1 MAWGSCENCA
11 KLAED
16 HDSFLANP
24 YKLFFYY
31 IPYSAEMYVC
41 DTVGHHISAG
51 NISAATFAVTQ
62 GEHSNSFNIKKCYT
76 KSHFDFLLEKKN
88 KFNCYYN
95 NSIFIICQYLH
106 MIIKRIGIDLGTTY
120 TLVHLPKRGIVIN
133 EPSVVAI
140 SMTDKKI
147 LAVGNEAKDML
158 GRTPDNIIALKPLK
172 DGVIADYR
180 ATEAMLRYFIN
191 KSLGGIRL
199 FRPEVMVAVPAGIS
213 STERRAVIDATIAA
227 GAKAAYIIKEPV
239 AAAIGADIP
248 IGSASGHMIIDI
260 GGGTAEMAVISL
272 GGIVSSTS
280 VRVGGIRFDNAIID
294 YIRRKY
300 NLSIG
305 ERTAEEIKI
314 NIGSALYLENKLT
327 MEIRGRDIISGL
339 PRSIMVTS
347 NDVTESIQNE
357 LEAIINAVKKVLHD
371 TPPELSSDI
380 MDKGMVLSG
389 GSSLLRNIDQLLS
402 RTTGVPAYV
411 ANDALLCVA
420 KGTGIALDNLDS
432 YKRSILATK

>member
-1 MAWGSCENCA
+1 M
-11 KLAED
+11 
-16 HDSFLANP
+16 
-24 YKLFFYY
+24 KLF
-31 IPYSAEMYVC
+31 
-41 DTVGHHISAG
+41 
-51 NISAATFAVTQ
+51 
-62 GEHSNSFNIKKCYT
+62 T
-76 KSHFDFLLEKKN
+76 KIRLYMF
-88 KFNCYYN
+88 
-95 NSIFIICQYLH
+95 
-106 MIIKRIGIDLGTTY
+106 IKRIGIDLGTTY

-133 EPSVVAI
+133 EPSVVAV
-140 SMTDKKI
+140 SVSDRKI

-158 GRTPDNIIALKPLK
+158 GRTPDTIIALKPLK

-180 ATEAMLRYFIN
+180 TTEAMLRYFIN
-191 KSLGGIRL
+191 KAVGGVRL

-272 GGIVSSTS
+272 GGIVSATS
-280 VRVGGIRFDNAIID
+280 VRVGGNKFDTAIVEF
-294 YIRRKY
+294 IRRRY

-305 ERTAEEIKI
+305 ERTAEEVKI
-314 NIGSALYLENKLT
+314 NIGSALYLESKLSQ
-327 MEIRGRDIISGL
+327 EIRGRDILTGL
-339 PRSIMVTS
+339 PRSITVTS
-347 NDVTESIQNE
+347 SDITEALQNE
-357 LEAIINAVKKVLHD
+357 LEAIINAAKQVLHD
-371 TPPELSSDI
+371 TPPELSADI

-402 RTTGVPAYV
+402 RTTGVPAFI
-411 ANDALLCVA
+411 ADEALLCVA
-420 KGTGIALDNLDS
+420 KGTGIALENLDS